1 MKPRIV
7 EPAAERTEEDEM
19 STSVSPTTIT
29 DHELEQVE
37 RANATTATPVV
48 FIHGLWLLPSSWANW
63 ADFFKPGRLRAADAG
78 LARRSGNG

>member
-1 MKPRIV
+1 
-7 EPAAERTEEDEM
+7 M
-19 STSVSPTTIT
+19 STSVSATSIT

-48 FIHGLWLLPSSWANW
+48 FIHGPVAAAEQLGQLGGLLQ
-63 ADFFKPGRLRAADAG
+63 PGRLRAADAG